1 MAAIYFKFGSQRSKR
16 SPRPRAGREGGP
28 GRRRWRSLQTWFG
41 IRTTAC
47 GPRWRGRS
55 EASECRIHRSI
66 AGLRRQLQAGGKVGQ
81 LTKQVEEL
89 RKQLRELTERVDL
102 AEAKS
107 DQA

>member
-1 MAAIYFKFGSQRSKR
+1 MEVLADLVRDPDYGMRSAVA
-16 SPRPRAGREGGP
+16 RAL
-28 GRRRWRSLQTWFG
+28 RSLGMSKG
-41 IRTTAC
+41 IPAMESVAKSLAPQDR
-47 GPRWRGRS
+47 P
-55 EASECRIHRSI
+55 RIHRSI